1 MKTKL
6 TILLLLLLIQ
16 FAGFAQYIAVKA
28 RYPETRLVDDA
39 PNPPKRENR
48 LLLEFYFVS
57 ATGVYTPASLNNYDI
72 WIFKQG
78 FQYGNVMGGVLDSSG
93 NNYPGYSFPAPIAV
107 SYYNSLGLN
116 YIDCDPNAATHY
128 IVNGSQ
134 LDCGFVPV
142 SYWDVDGGTGIPF
155 EAFPAP
161 NVLLPYY
168 DFSHP
173 YYFFPGNINF
183 PYLGGSPYNWYNYS
197 CGGPQQLV
205 IRGVLA
211 HADST
216 TMQVPLPVQFSDV
229 TVVPEGSSSALLS
242 WSNLTESDIA
252 HYVIERSVNGGSF
265 IRIDTVLPLHN
276 NGGRADY
283 IFIDT
288 NVRAGDDLLYRVLA
302 VELNGKQIYSPVV
315 HLQLPLRNLPQVE
328 PELLIFPNPVIGNQ
342 FSFRLNL
349 APAGRYLFYIITPS
363 GQAIRHKMI
372 EHVQGDLVRSADLNG
387 LAAGIYR
394 AVLRDSSRK
403 ISQTF
408 IYTR

>member
-6 TILLLLLLIQ
+6 TILFLLLLIQ
-16 FAGFAQYIAVKA
+16 VTGFAQYIAVKA
-28 RYPETRLVDDA
+28 RYTETRLVDDA

-48 LLLEFYFVS
+48 LVLHFYFVS
-57 ATGVYTPASLNNYDI
+57 ASGIYTPASLNNYDI

-93 NNYPGYSFPAPIAV
+93 NNYPGYAFPAPIAV
-107 SYYNSLGLN
+107 SYYNSLGLH

-128 IVNGSQ
+128 TVNGSQ

-161 NVLLPYY
+161 NILLPYY
-168 DFSHP
+168 DFTHP
-173 YYFFPGNINF
+173 YYFSPGNINF
-183 PYLGGSPYNWYNYS
+183 PYVGGPPYNWYNYS

-216 TMQVPLPVQFSDV
+216 TMQVPLPVQFADV
-229 TVVPEGSSSALLS
+229 TVVPENNDAAKLS

-252 HYVIERSVNGGSF
+252 HYVIERSLNGGPFTS
-265 IRIDTVLPLHN
+265 IDTVLPIHN
-276 NGGRADY
+276 NGSRADY
-283 IFIDT
+283 SFVDT
-288 NVRAGDDLLYRVLA
+288 NLQRGDDLLYRVLA
-302 VELNGKQIYSPVV
+302 VELNGKQVYSPVV

-328 PELLIFPNPVIGNQ
+328 PELLLFPNPVIDGRCLLQ
-342 FSFRLNL
+342 IPHL
-349 APAGRYLFYIITPS
+349 A
-363 GQAIRHKMI
+363 K
-372 EHVQGDLVRSADLNG
+372 N
-387 LAAGIYR
+387 
-394 AVLRDSSRK
+394 K
-403 ISQTF
+403 ISILLYDVMGQVRYQKTVEHAGGRFVYALHLPILPQGMYYLMLRSTGSSITKKVF
-408 IYTR
+408 IQ